1 MCLCFLFSIT
11 RVVFLVQSEST
22 SNYNPQQQQKQRQ
35 NSKDKPSNS
44 KRDDGVIDS
53 KTDGDDVTRVTWS
66 GVEVVKE
73 IRPKLEKSSNVFDFK
88 VSSLDTLGKN
98 KNRLFFCTNNF

>member
-22 SNYNPQQQQKQRQ
+22 SNYNPQQKQRQ
-35 NSKDKPSNS
+35 NSKEKPSNS
-44 KRDDGVIDS
+44 KRDDDVIDL

-88 VSSLDTLGKN
+88 VSSLDTLG
-98 KNRLFFCTNNF
+98 